1 MLPVIQL
8 GPVSLQAPGLFVIIA
23 VWVGITL
30 TERNAS
36 QHKLSADTLSNLIML
51 ALVAGVLGG
60 RIAYVARFPD
70 AFAGNLGSIVSLNP
84 GLFDM
89 TGALAAALISAL
101 VYGQRQK
108 LPLLPTLDALVPFF
122 GMLAI
127 GMALSNF
134 ASGNAFGME
143 TDLPWGIELWGA
155 KRHPTQVYEMLA
167 AFVTLNLV
175 YPPKADAKSRV
186 GFSFAT
192 FIAITAG
199 YRLFLEAFRGDSTL
213 IFGSIRAAQLLM
225 FIVMAAAFW
234 AIDTIKTKKNTK

>member
-36 QHKLSADTLSNLIML
+36 QHKLSADTLSNLIMI

-175 YPPKADAKSRV
+175 YPPKADAKSQA